1 MVKLPKK
8 SPQQTDHEDDDPS
21 MDEILQLIHQ
31 TIDMRKGERP
41 LVIDV
46 SEQVDYVDYIV
57 IANGLTALHNR
68 AIMDYVI
75 EEMARY
81 DIMPDGL
88 NGYENGEWI
97 LADFGVLTVH
107 LFTPALREFYRLED
121 LWAAGREVEM
131 N

>member
-1 MVKLPKK
+1 MVKLPKP
-8 SPQQTDHEDDDPS
+8 SSVVAVQDEQDPS
-21 MDEILQLIHQ
+21 MDEILRIIHD
-31 TIDMRKGERP
+31 TIDLRKGENTII
-41 LVIDV
+41 LDV
-46 SEQVDYVDYIV
+46 SEQVDYLDYLI

-75 EEMARY
+75 AELARY

-97 LADFGVLTVH
+97 LADFGVMTVH
-107 LFTPALREFYRLED
+107 LFTPALREFYRLEE
-121 LWAAGREVEM
+121 LWSAGRAVEM

>member
-1 MVKLPKK
+1 MVKLSKTNPGDVALLE
-8 SPQQTDHEDDDPS
+8 QDPS
-21 MDEILQLIHQ
+21 MDEILRIIHD
-31 TIDMRKGERP
+31 TIDARKGENV
-41 LVIDV
+41 LILDV
-46 SEQVDYVDYIV
+46 SEQVDYLDYLI

-75 EEMARY
+75 GELARY

-97 LADFGVLTVH
+97 LADFGVMTVH
-107 LFTPALREFYRLED
+107 LFTPALREFYRLEE
-121 LWAAGREVEM
+121 LWAAGRVVEM